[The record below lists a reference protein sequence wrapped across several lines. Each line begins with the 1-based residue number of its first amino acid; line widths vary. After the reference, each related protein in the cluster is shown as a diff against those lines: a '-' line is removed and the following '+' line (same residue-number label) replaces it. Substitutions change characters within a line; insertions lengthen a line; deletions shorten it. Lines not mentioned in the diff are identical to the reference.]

1 MLTHLY
7 SGPEVEGDLD
17 CAAGLVAWQRR
28 GDEDVGDPA
37 RARHCPRLDAVH
49 LLTGRA
55 LDECLAGVVDESL
68 KAGPVVSV
76 ATLGQAEGGVVLL
89 TQTNPAII
97 RALPVP
103 GDSVEIN
110 EVIYTGATMVVIIEG

>member
-1 MLTHLY
+1 MY

-17 CAAGLVAWQRR
+17 GAARLVAGERR
-28 GDEDVGDPA
+28 GGEDVGDPA
-37 RARHCPRLDAVH
+37 RARHGPRLDAVH

-68 KAGPVVSV
+68 KAGPVVGV
-76 ATLGQAEGGVVLL
+76 AALGQAEGGVVLL
-89 TQTNPAII
+89 AQTNPAII

-103 GDSVEIN
+103 GDSVEID
-110 EVIYTGATMVVIIEG
+110 EVIYTGPTMEMVVIIEG